1 MANYS
6 RLAAGFMFCIMM
18 PTILSAQEV
27 GSYLSSKQSKEMLAE
42 RPAIIASESNN
53 ATDSATPGQ
62 EASETDAILANRVNV
77 DTPSSLVRLG
87 TPDAEITIVE
97 YTDLQCP
104 YCGTAHTTLKTLLEK
119 YDGTIQIQIKQFPLD
134 FHPLAGP
141 GARYLIAIALQDP
154 DKAAQFYELVMTNQR
169 LLNDYGKTFYD
180 GLATAL
186 DVDATS
192 LKATLESPDVLKI
205 IEKDKAEAEAIK
217 VSGTPTFVINGVK
230 VAGAQPLE
238 TFTEIIDKL
247 LEADAT
253 GVE

>member
-6 RLAAGFMFCIMM
+6 RLAAGFMFCIMI

-27 GSYLSSKQSKEMLAE
+27 RGYSSSEQSKDML
-42 RPAIIASESNN
+42 RDWPATIAAAS
-53 ATDSATPGQ
+53 DSATPGQ
-62 EASETDAILANRVNV
+62 EASETDAMLANRVVV
-77 DTPSSLVRLG
+77 DTTSSLVRLG

-104 YCGTAHTTLKTLLEK
+104 YCGAAHSTLKKLLET
-119 YDGTIQIQIKQFPLD
+119 YDGSIEIQIKQFPLD
-134 FHPLAGP
+134 FHPMAGP
-141 GARYLIAIALQDP
+141 GAKYLIAIALQDP
-154 DKAAQFYELVMTNQR
+154 EKAAQFYELVITNQR
-169 LLNDYGKTFYD
+169 LLNDYSKTFYD

-186 DVDATS
+186 DVDVTS

-205 IEKDKAEAEAIK
+205 IENDRAEAEAIK
-217 VSGTPTFVINGVK
+217 VSGAPTFVINGVK
-230 VAGAQPLE
+230 VSGAQPIE
-238 TFTEIIDKL
+238 KFTEIIDKL